1 VKARFLASLALGV
14 AMVAAS
20 ALTGALTPS
29 PKAVQ
34 AQAAFSLEAMI
45 PASFGPWRID
55 PHIVPLRPNPEQQGV
70 IERIYDQTLS
80 RTYVNAAG
88 RRVMLSIAY
97 GGDQSKALQLHLPEV
112 CYVAQ
117 GFQLVRDGSDRLG
130 TAYGVLPVQRLVAR
144 QQERNEPI
152 TYWITIGEHTTR
164 SGIEQKLR
172 RLAYGLSG
180 EIPDGMLVRVSS
192 IANDEPAAWRLQD
205 RFIADL
211 LAALDGAGRVRLIGT
226 SSSRAT
232 ETAMPDIVLQG
243 LFASLP
249 FVVVVL
255 LAVVAV
261 LAAGLG
267 LVWPRLLVYPYL
279 CAFFWI
285 TSTNYGSLAVF
296 VTPGF
301 YSRGS
306 GLLLFP
312 LVLWMM
318 LGAWCCARVAT
329 AFRHGPAPA
338 CSVVPWFW
346 GWAALLAAHLGAAV
360 LAGVPLK
367 DALAPS
373 GFSNIVWM
381 GPLIGLM
388 LLAFRTREEAVEL
401 AGFIMLA
408 GLARALFGL
417 GRWAAFGGDPNN
429 VYANMNAIRIRLTF
443 FDINDSLLC
452 MMACAIA
459 AVVLF
464 GSGQE
469 RPGLARP
476 GLARPGP
483 EGPRPVACAPAAA
496 QHPLWRAIAWLT
508 LMTTAA
514 CIVLSYRR
522 SAWIGFML
530 GCAVVLLRFPPRRRV
545 QLALAALPL
554 AGGALAYAALRRL
567 GQARGGGGLAS
578 LLYDMQSR
586 RFGPESERVLEL
598 KLVLADILARPFTGI
613 GAWGRYTGY
622 QQISWQAN
630 PDGGLFLHSGILHVA
645 LKSGLPGVILLAGT
659 VWAFVLAARRA
670 LRTLPPELLG
680 LGTAGV
686 AGAAFMIPDILIGTP
701 FPQVRTTQMLAVA
714 LALPY
719 VALAANSV
727 PALPKRSAHLRLR
740 PDVAP
745 A

>member
-1 VKARFLASLALGV
+1 
-14 AMVAAS
+14 M
-20 ALTGALTPS
+20 
-29 PKAVQ
+29 
-34 AQAAFSLEAMI
+34 
-45 PASFGPWRID
+45 
-55 PHIVPLRPNPEQQGV
+55 
-70 IERIYDQTLS
+70 
-80 RTYVNAAG
+80 
-88 RRVMLSIAY
+88 
-97 GGDQSKALQLHLPEV
+97 
-112 CYVAQ
+112 
-117 GFQLVRDGSDRLG
+117 SDL
-130 TAYGVLPVQRLVAR
+130 
-144 QQERNEPI
+144 
-152 TYWITIGEHTTR
+152 
-164 SGIEQKLR
+164 
-172 RLAYGLSG
+172 
-180 EIPDGMLVRVSS
+180 
-192 IANDEPAAWRLQD
+192 
-205 RFIADL
+205 
-211 LAALDGAGRVRLIGT
+211 
-226 SSSRAT
+226 
-232 ETAMPDIVLQG
+232 VLQG

-255 LAVVAV
+255 LALLAV

-279 CAFFWI
+279 CALFWI

-312 LVLWMM
+312 LVLWCM
-318 LGAWCCARVAT
+318 LGAWCCARVAA
-329 AFRHGPAPA
+329 AFRDGPASA
-338 CSVVPWFW
+338 GTLVPWFW
-346 GWAALLAAHLGAAV
+346 GWAAMLAAHLGAAM

-367 DALAPS
+367 EALAPS

-381 GPLIGLM
+381 GPLIALM
-388 LLAFRTREEAVEL
+388 LLAFRSRQEAVEL

-452 MMACAIA
+452 MMSCAIA

-464 GSGQE
+464 G
-469 RPGLARP
+469 P
-476 GLARPGP
+476 
-483 EGPRPVACAPAAA
+483 GPRPIPSVQAAP
-496 QHPLWRAIAWLT
+496 QHPLWRALAWLT
-508 LMTTAA
+508 LLATAA

-522 SAWIGFML
+522 SAWIGFIL
-530 GCAVVLLRFPPRRRV
+530 GSIVVLLRFPPRRRL

-554 AGGALAYAALRRL
+554 AGGALGYAALRRL
-567 GQARGGGGLAS
+567 GQARGGLAG

-645 LKSGLPGVILLAGT
+645 LKCGLPGVILLAGT

-686 AGAAFMIPDILIGTP
+686 AGVAFMIPDVLIGTP

-719 VALAANSV
+719 VALAASAAS
-727 PALPKRSAHLRLR
+727 ALPRRGTRLRLR
-740 PDVAP
+740 PDMAP